1 MKRES
6 CKRKAAFLELYELTN
21 AKLKWFSRFL
31 ANYFFLPNYFIN
43 NHFLHDRSGLRNAW
57 AFYLSGVYNRRII
70 STFNSSDVE
79 AYLGKVASYSKP
91 AADTEWDCKAL
102 SMKLL
107 LSWYYIP
114 SWTACPALSYELYT
128 FNLSPFLFLLEHSSC
143 PKSSVESKSVL
154 RTSLCLYF
162 VDGSCS
168 QAVCRAAGAQGHM
181 WPGFQGR

>member
-57 AFYLSGVYNRRII
+57 AFYLS
-70 STFNSSDVE
+70 SDVE

-107 LSWYYIP
+107 LAWYYIP
-114 SWTACPALSYELYT
+114 SRTTCPALSYELYT
-128 FNLSPFLFLLEHSSC
+128 LNLSPFLFLLEHSSW

-154 RTSLCLYF
+154 RTSLCPYF
-162 VDGSCS
+162 MDGSCS